1 MPRQKNDVK
10 KSRLNLDMPVNVRE
24 RMDELK
30 IETDSDSLSEVIR
43 RSVALYDFLT
53 TQKKAGFHPV
63 LRDED
68 GNEKLVEFF

>member
-1 MPRQKNDVK
+1 
-10 KSRLNLDMPVNVRE
+10 MPVNVRE

-53 TQKKAGFHPV
+53 AQRKAGFYPV

-68 GNEKLVEFF
+68 GNEKIVEFF